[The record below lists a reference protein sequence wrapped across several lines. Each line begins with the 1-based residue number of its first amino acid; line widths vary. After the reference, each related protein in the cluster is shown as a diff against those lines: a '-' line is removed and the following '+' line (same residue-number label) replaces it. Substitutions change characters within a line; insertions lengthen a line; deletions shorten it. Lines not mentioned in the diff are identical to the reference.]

1 MKNVKTDTVIRTVI
15 TFVAMLN
22 SILTMMGKNPIPY
35 SSDQLYLGLSSVA
48 TVVTTIWAWWKN
60 NSFTSNAIKADNYF
74 AQLKEST
81 KAEKKS

>member
-1 MKNVKTDTVIRTVI
+1 MKNVKTDTVIRTII

-48 TVVTTIWAWWKN
+48 TVVTTLWAWWKN
-60 NSFTSNAIKADNYF
+60 NSFTTNAIEADSYL
-74 AQLKEST
+74 AKLKEST
-81 KAEKKS
+81 KEEKNS